1 MYPLHSSYRDT
12 ASVFVRFCPWR
23 NSQQV
28 GGWHPLQPQHS
39 VVKKEEQQA
48 QAGQEFMGSLCSEE
62 GKGTISILLADGGTA
77 QVRREGKALLAV
89 LILLFRIF
97 WGVCHPAPK

>member
-1 MYPLHSSYRDT
+1 
-12 ASVFVRFCPWR
+12 
-23 NSQQV
+23 
-28 GGWHPLQPQHS
+28 
-39 VVKKEEQQA
+39 
-48 QAGQEFMGSLCSEE
+48 MGSLCSEE